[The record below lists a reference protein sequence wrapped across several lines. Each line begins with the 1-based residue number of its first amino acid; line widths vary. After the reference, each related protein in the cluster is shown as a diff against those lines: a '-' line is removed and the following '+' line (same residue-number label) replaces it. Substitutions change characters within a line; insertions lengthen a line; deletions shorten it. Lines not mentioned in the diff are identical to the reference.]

1 MAGLTTFGSSEWEN
15 NGGGEG
21 DLEADDLGSML

>member
-1 MAGLTTFGSSEWEN
+1 LTTFGSFEWEN